1 MVANL
6 NLSERQ
12 NIYIIAVLFPTSE
25 GNLTDQND
33 HTALPYLVKDQALIS
48 PNHQRLSNYAP
59 YFLELPNWA
68 ALPFYST
75 LLEKIVENWNF
86 NEYSLHPVSKYS
98 WKFKFSPIFFSIS
111 VLTCSIYDK

>member
-33 HTALPYLVKDQALIS
+33 HTALPYPVKDQALIS
-48 PNHQRLSNYAP
+48 PIITKDCRTTPPTFLNCQTEPPFLS
-59 YFLELPNWA
+59 
-68 ALPFYST
+68 T
-75 LLEKIVENWNF
+75 V
-86 NEYSLHPVSKYS
+86 H
-98 WKFKFSPIFFSIS
+98 
-111 VLTCSIYDK
+111 C